1 MNKPKLS
8 RSVNCFG
15 LQWIN
20 QEKHLYKI
28 THKVE
33 FLKSTFKDMVE
44 SGFDAVELGTLGPW
58 NREEELENYPFVEDA
73 VKIIRDYGLDF
84 HSVHLPFSCQLW
96 NFSSLDETERK
107 LSVESV
113 KRAVSHY
120 EKDMPN
126 LFVMHPDARPKSPSE
141 RSARMEQLIKS
152 FDEICE
158 FAPRA
163 ICLENMT
170 DMGLLY
176 TSAEAKVI
184 LDAVPKLYMTLD
196 TNHTIHQVPESY
208 ILDIG
213 SRIKNVHISDRDE
226 GRECHYVPG
235 KGILNWDNIMN
246 AFDSIGYEGAF
257 VYEVRDDIPSIQL
270 KENFDWLMTKLK

>member
-28 THKVE
+28 THEVE
-33 FLKSTFKDMVE
+33 YLKSTFSDMKNCGIE
-44 SGFDAVELGTLGPW
+44 AVELSTLGPW

-84 HSVHLPFSCQLW
+84 NSVHLPFACQLW

-120 EKDMPN
+120 EKDMPR
-126 LFVMHPDARPKSPSE
+126 LFVMHPDRAPKSPSE

-152 FDEICE
+152 FDEICS
-158 FAPRA
+158 FAPRI

-170 DMGLLY
+170 GDSMLY
-176 TSAEAKVI
+176 TSTEAKII
-184 LDAVPKLYMTLD
+184 LDAVPKLFMTLD
-196 TNHTIHQVPESY
+196 TNHPLYQTPESY

-213 SRIKNVHISDRDE
+213 NRIKNVHISDRDNE
-226 GRECHYVPG
+226 RERHFVPG
-235 KGILNWDNIMN
+235 KGVLNWDNIIG
-246 AFDSIGYEGAF
+246 ALSSIGYDGMLT
-257 VYEVRDDIPSIQL
+257 YEVAKTVPSLEI
-270 KENFDWLMTKLK
+270 KENYDWLMTKWK